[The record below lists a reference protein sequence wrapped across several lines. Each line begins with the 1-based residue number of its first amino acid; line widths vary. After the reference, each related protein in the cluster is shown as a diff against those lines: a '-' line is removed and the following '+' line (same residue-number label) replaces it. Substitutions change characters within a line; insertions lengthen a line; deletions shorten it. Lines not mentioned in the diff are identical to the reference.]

1 VSAAATGGSGQT
13 GETHETHET
22 GEPGRKGRT
31 GGPQPGPEGGI
42 VYLVGA
48 GPGDPGLLTLRGA
61 EVLKR
66 ADVVV
71 HDRLTAA
78 SLLSLAPPASQKVD
92 VGKQPDDRGDQGAIN
107 ALLIERAKAGLEVV
121 RLKGGDPFV
130 FGRGGEEALALI
142 EAGVAF
148 EVVPGVTSAVA
159 APAYAGVPVT
169 HRGLVTAFTVVA
181 GHTRSVDHEPS
192 DGGTNWEALAAGGG
206 TIVVLMG
213 AAHRRKI
220 AERLMA
226 GGLSPGTPVAAVQWG
241 TGPGQVTLRT
251 TLGRLGAEPLAPPVT
266 IVVGE
271 VAGLNLS
278 WYEDRPLFGQTIV
291 VTRATHQAPELTTRL
306 EHLGARV
313 VEVPVIGLAPPSDGG
328 AALRASVSRLSAGRY
343 SWVIFTSANA
353 VHRFFEL
360 VPDTRSLG
368 GVQVAAVGPATAEA
382 LRAYRIV
389 ADLVPHD
396 YQSEGLLEVFPLPPP
411 ALPAQTGGPAPARGA
426 GRSVLLP
433 QAAGARPELRV
444 GLERRGWDVDA
455 VEVYR
460 TVPQPVSRGV
470 LELAGQAGF
479 ICFASSSAVDSYVDQ
494 AQAAG
499 AEPPPIVVC
508 IGPVTAATARARGL
522 TVSVEASEH
531 TLDGLVSALVEAGAK
546 PAGRPGPPEEA
557 AAEPSSMTWSVARGG
572 RRTEPSGG

>member
-1 VSAAATGGSGQT
+1 MGQT
-13 GETHETHET
+13 SGT
-22 GEPGRKGRT
+22 GPS
-31 GGPQPGPEGGI
+31 GGPAPGPEGGV

-78 SLLSLAPPASQKVD
+78 SLLSLAPWASEKVD
-92 VGKQPDDRGDQGAIN
+92 VGKQPDDRGDQRAIN
-107 ALLIERAKAGLEVV
+107 ALLIERAKAGLKVV

-142 EAGVAF
+142 QAGVAF

-181 GHTRSVDHEPS
+181 GHTRSVDREPS
-192 DGGTNWEALAAGGG
+192 EGGTNWEALAAGGG

-220 AERLMA
+220 AGRLIA
-226 GGLSPGTPVAAVQWG
+226 GGLSPETPVAAVQWG
-241 TGPGQVTLRT
+241 TAPGQVTART
-251 TLGRLGAEPLAPPVT
+251 TLGRLGDEPLAPPVT
-266 IVVGE
+266 IVIGE

-291 VTRATHQAPELTTRL
+291 VTRSTHQASELTARL
-306 EHLGARV
+306 QNLGALV
-313 VEVPVIGLAPPSDGG
+313 VEVPVIDLAPPSDGG
-328 AALRASVSRLSAGRY
+328 AALRASAARLNAGRY
-343 SWVIFTSANA
+343 SWAIFTSANA

-368 GVQVAAVGPATAEA
+368 TVQVAAIGPATAEA
-382 LRAYRIV
+382 LRAYRVV
-389 ADLVPHD
+389 ADLVPPD
-396 YQSEGLLEVFPLPPP
+396 YRSDGLLDVFPPPP
-411 ALPAQTGGPAPARGA
+411 VPFAARSAGRAAGQPPAQEVDQALDQAA
-426 GRSVLLP
+426 ARSVLLP
-433 QAAGARPELRV
+433 QAAGARPDLRL
-444 GLERRGWDVDA
+444 GLEERGWEVDA
-455 VEVYR
+455 VEAYR
-460 TVPQPVSRGV
+460 TAPQPVSRDL
-470 LELAGQAGF
+470 LELAARAGVV
-479 ICFASSSAVDSYVDQ
+479 CFASSSAVDSYIDQ

-499 AEPPPIVVC
+499 VGRPSIVVC
-508 IGPVTAATARARGL
+508 IGPVTTATARGRGL
-522 TVSVEASEH
+522 TVSVEAAEH
-531 TLDGLVSALVEAGAK
+531 TRDGLVSAVVEAVAETGGHA
-546 PAGRPGPPEEA
+546 RP
-557 AAEPSSMTWSVARGG
+557 ARGG
-572 RRTEPSGG
+572 GGPAV

>member
-1 VSAAATGGSGQT
+1 MSPARTGKTGGTSGT
-13 GETHETHET
+13 G
-22 GEPGRKGRT
+22 PP
-31 GGPQPGPEGGI
+31 GGPPPGPEGGI

-78 SLLSLAPPASQKVD
+78 SLLSLAPSASEKVD

-107 ALLIERAKAGLEVV
+107 ALLIERAKAGLKVV

-181 GHTRSVDHEPS
+181 GHTRSVDRQPS
-192 DGGTNWEALAAGGG
+192 EGGTNWEALAAGGG

-226 GGLSPGTPVAAVQWG
+226 GGLASETPVAAVQWG
-241 TGPGQVTLRT
+241 TGPGQVTVRT
-251 TLGRLGAEPLAPPVT
+251 TLGRLGDEPLAPPVT
-266 IVVGE
+266 IVIGE

-278 WYEDRPLFGQTIV
+278 WYEDRLLFGQTIV
-291 VTRATHQAPELTTRL
+291 VTRSTRQASELTARL
-306 EHLGARV
+306 EKLGALV

-328 AALRASVSRLSAGRY
+328 AALRASAARLNAGTY
-343 SWVIFTSANA
+343 SWAIFTSANA
-353 VHRFFEL
+353 VHRLFEL

-368 GVQVAAVGPATAEA
+368 TVQVAAVGPATAEA
-382 LRAYRIV
+382 LRAYRVV

-396 YQSEGLLEVFPLPPP
+396 YRSEGLLDVFPPPP
-411 ALPAQTGGPAPARGA
+411 PRFPAQAPDQAAAQEGDQTAAPAPDKAA
-426 GRSVLLP
+426 GQAVARSVLLP
-433 QAAGARPELRV
+433 QAAGARPDLRL
-444 GLERRGWDVDA
+444 GLEAAGLGSGCRRGVQDGPA
-455 VEVYR
+455 
-460 TVPQPVSRGV
+460 TGQPRPS
-470 LELAGQAGF
+470 
-479 ICFASSSAVDSYVDQ
+479 
-494 AQAAG
+494 G
-499 AEPPPIVVC
+499 A
-508 IGPVTAATARARGL
+508 R
-522 TVSVEASEH
+522 
-531 TLDGLVSALVEAGAK
+531 
-546 PAGRPGPPEEA
+546 RPGPA
-557 AAEPSSMTWSVARGG
+557 PSALLRHRLSTATSTRPGWPGLTCPPRRLYRPGHGG
-572 RRTEPSGG
+572 NSPGAGTDGER